1 VRRWADLARLR
12 SRVGAGT
19 ALTIAALVVFVALW
33 FSVLIGQKVL
43 LGGDVLYQFLPWSA
57 EPGAHAPANIIVN
70 DPILQMLPWQQFVA
84 DQIAKGQLPL
94 WNPSAQNGVPLLAN
108 DAAAV
113 FSPFTWFAL
122 LFSPAIGLSL
132 AMLLKL
138 LVAGLGMAVYVRS
151 LKAGGLAAAFA
162 GIAYSASSFI
172 VVWLAWPQ
180 SGVAALMPW
189 AFAFTELWLGA
200 KKAWALPALALALG
214 LQFLAGNAETSLHLG
229 FALGLYAIARW
240 ALSDRRWWPI
250 AGLAAA
256 AGLGAV
262 LAGIQLVPF
271 VDLLSHAALLS
282 ARSTQG
288 LGFTHLGVGALST
301 WIFPNALGNPA
312 LDGSLGRP
320 PNYNEATGFAGVA
333 ALVMSPVG
341 VLWAWR
347 KDRSLA
353 VALAGIGLV
362 SAGIVYG
369 PLTPLSGRLP
379 GLDNSNNERLLLVIC
394 FAVAALGGLGLQGL
408 LDWPPRR
415 IFSLARPAALVGALG
430 VLALCAAGLALAFS
444 GHNFDHA
451 LPRIHGYIGF
461 WLVMGAA
468 ALGTAVCFAA
478 SGLFGSE
485 RRIAAAGLCALAL
498 VEAAIFAGP
507 FNPREAPSSVPPT
520 SPSMTWLQAH
530 AGGQA
535 VTALGTAMIPETAS
549 LYGLTDARGYEIL
562 TDPRER
568 LFWSTADPG
577 YTDLTLIMKFE
588 QPGADWLA
596 AAGVAYVL
604 MPAATSIPGTTTV
617 YQQSGVAIAAV
628 PDPRPFAYAAGS
640 VVTANGPD
648 QAISMLAAAPLG
660 PVVVEGCCPA
670 EGSAT
675 VEVTRR
681 DPGAIDLSVTAEQ
694 AATIVVQQS
703 FQPGWEATVD
713 GRSTEI
719 MPANVLFQAVQVPA
733 GTHLVTLRYR
743 PASVTIGAA
752 TSALGT
758 VALVGWALVL
768 LARRRRARPR

>member
-1 VRRWADLARLR
+1 MRRWADLSRLQG
-12 SRVGAGT
+12 RVGAGT
-19 ALTIAALVVFVALW
+19 ALTAAALAVFVALW

-57 EPGAHAPANIIVN
+57 EPGVHAPANVIVN
-70 DPILQMLPWQQFVA
+70 DPMLQMLPWQQLVA
-84 DQIAKGQLPL
+84 DQIARGQLPL
-94 WNPSAQNGVPLLAN
+94 WNPSAQSGVPLLAN

-138 LVAGLGMAVYVRS
+138 LVAGVGMALYVRS
-151 LKAGGLAAAFA
+151 LKAGGMAAAFA
-162 GIAYSASSFI
+162 GIAYSASSFM

-189 AFAFTELWLGA
+189 AFAFTELWLSA
-200 KKAWALPALALALG
+200 RKAWAVPALALALG

-229 FALGLYAIARW
+229 FAVGLYAFARW
-240 ALSDRRWWPI
+240 ALSDRRWRPV

-256 AGLGAV
+256 AGLGAA

-288 LGFTHLGVGALST
+288 LGFTHLGFGALST
-301 WIFPNALGNPA
+301 WVFPNALGNPA

-341 VLWAWR
+341 ALWAWR

-353 VALAGIGLV
+353 LALAGIGLV

-379 GLDNSNNERLLLVIC
+379 GLANSNNERLLLVIC

-408 LDWPPRR
+408 LDWPPER
-415 IFSLARPAALVGALG
+415 IFSLARPAALVGAVGVVALG
-430 VLALCAAGLALAFS
+430 VAGLALAFS

-468 ALGTAVCFAA
+468 SLGTALCFSA
-478 SGLFGSE
+478 SGLFGVG
-485 RRIAAAGLCALAL
+485 RRTAAAGLCALAL

-507 FNPREAPSSVPPT
+507 FNPREAPSSVPPR
-520 SPSMTWLQAH
+520 SPSIAWLQAH

-535 VTALGTAMIPETAS
+535 VAALGTAMIPETAS
-549 LYGLTDARGYEIL
+549 LYGLSDARGYEIL

-568 LFWSTADPG
+568 LFWSTADSG
-577 YTDLTLIMKFE
+577 YTDRTLIMMFE
-588 QPGADWLA
+588 KPGADWLA

-604 MPAATSIPGTTTV
+604 MPAGTSIPGTTNV
-617 YQQSGVAIAAV
+617 YEQTGVAIAAV
-628 PDPRPFAYAAGS
+628 PDPRAFAYAAGS
-640 VVTANGPD
+640 VARADGPD
-648 QAISMLAAAPLG
+648 EAIKILAADPLG
-660 PVVVEGCCPA
+660 PVVVEGCCPSQ
-670 EGSAT
+670 GSAT

-681 DPGAIDLSVTAEQ
+681 DAGAIDLSVTAAQ

-713 GRSTEI
+713 GRPAEI
-719 MPANVLFQAVQVPA
+719 MPANVLFQSVQVSE
-733 GTHLVTLRYR
+733 GTHVVTLRYR
-743 PASVTIGAA
+743 PAGVTIGAA
-752 TSALGT
+752 ASALAA
-758 VALVGWALVL
+758 VALLGWAIVL
-768 LARRRRARPR
+768 LARRRGNRPR